1 MTRMKLKRLILTYWK
16 TIHNMIILGIDPGS
30 ALIGYGAIKNDHKRL
45 ECLDYGVIR
54 VKAKDDSLRLVE
66 VKKSLRKIIS
76 RIKPDRVILE
86 KLFFFKNRKTVIQV
100 SQARGVIILTLAE
113 NKIPFVEIAPLELK
127 RALTGYGQAS
137 KGNIQKM
144 VKLIL
149 NLREEP
155 RPDDAA
161 DALALAILGAG
172 A

>member
-1 MTRMKLKRLILTYWK
+1 
-16 TIHNMIILGIDPGS
+16 MIILGIDPGS
-30 ALIGYGAIKNDHKRL
+30 ALIGYGVVKNEGRKL
-45 ECLDYGVIR
+45 TCLDYGTIR
-54 VKAKDDSLRLVE
+54 VKTKDSSLRLVE
-66 VKKSLRKIIS
+66 IKKSLEKLIS
-76 RIKPDRVILE
+76 RIKPDFVVLE
-86 KLFFFKNRKTVIQV
+86 RLFFFKNRKTVIQV
-100 SQARGVIILTLAE
+100 SQTRGVIILTLAE
-113 NKIPFVEIAPLELK
+113 NKIPFTEIAPLQLK
-127 RALTGYGQAS
+127 KALTSYGRSS

>member
-1 MTRMKLKRLILTYWK
+1 MTV
-16 TIHNMIILGIDPGS
+16 LGIDPGS
-30 ALIGYGAIKNDHKRL
+30 ALIGYGAVKNEGGKLTCL
-45 ECLDYGVIR
+45 EYGVIK
-54 VKAKDDSLRLVE
+54 VKTKDNSLRLIE
-66 VKKSLRKIIS
+66 IKKSLEKLVLL
-76 RIKPDRVILE
+76 IKPELVVLE
-86 KLFFFKNRKTVIQV
+86 RLFFFKNRKTAIQV
-100 SQARGVIILTLAE
+100 SQTRGVIVLTLAE
-113 NKIPFVEIAPLELK
+113 NKIPFTEIAPLELK
-127 RALTGYGQAS
+127 KALTSYGRSS